1 MNYIKHL
8 SGFFSKIVHD
18 TDLNPTHVSLY
29 MALFQSWNINR
40 FQNPISITRN
50 EVMRISKIFSKATY
64 HKCVNELHQKG
75 YINYVPSHNPFKGS
89 LVWVIELETNELPQ
103 TKKEQRSTKFSQ
115 PIEHPIEQVVN
126 MYQTSSLPT
135 PRQALVSSINN
146 INNTNISKSVNEHSL
161 KKNQEIDNQDPN
173 NSNPEEKKCLHSTT
187 PLKSKQKEVVKKKLR
202 EKKEMFPTFADSDK
216 NQIKKA
222 RQKEQCEIIPPKL
235 DHVKT
240 YFLSL
245 ETDELEAERF
255 FNHFQSNGWLV
266 GGKSKMKNWQAS
278 AKNWIMNLQSFKP
291 IQIAAATPVPGN
303 LKTSNQKKY
312 DEPL

>member
-8 SGFFSKIVHD
+8 SGFFSKIVND

-103 TKKEQRSTKFSQ
+103 TKKEQRSTKFRQ

-126 MYQTSSLPT
+126 KFQTSTLPT

-161 KKNQEIDNQDPN
+161 KKNQEIENQDPN
-173 NSNPEEKKCLHSTT
+173 NSTPEVK
-187 PLKSKQKEVVKKKLR
+187 KKKLR
-202 EKKEMFPTFADSDK
+202 QKKEMFPTFADSDK

-235 DHVKT
+235 DDVKT

-245 ETDELEAERF
+245 ETDEHEAERF

-291 IQIAAATPVPGN
+291 IQVATATPVPGN
-303 LKTSNQKKY
+303 LKTSNKKKY

>member
-8 SGFFSKIVHD
+8 SGFFNKIVQD

-29 MALFQSWNINR
+29 MALFQSWNLNR

-75 YINYVPSHNPFKGS
+75 YINYEPSHNPFKGS
-89 LVWVIELETNELPQ
+89 LIWVIELEDSTLPQ
-103 TKKEQRSTKFSQ
+103 TKKEQRSSKSRQ

-126 MYQTSSLPT
+126 KYQTSTLPT
-135 PRQALVSSINN
+135 PRQALVPSINN
-146 INNTNISKSVNEHSL
+146 INNTNISNSANGHSL
-161 KKNQEIDNQDPN
+161 
-173 NSNPEEKKCLHSTT
+173 EKKIETE
-187 PLKSKQKEVVKKKLR
+187 KKEVHLNFNPKEKKKKFR
-202 EKKEMFPTFADSDK
+202 EKKESF
-216 NQIKKA
+216 
-222 RQKEQCEIIPPKL
+222 EIIPPKL
-235 DHVKT
+235 DDVKT
-240 YFLSL
+240 YFSSL
-245 ETDELEAERF
+245 ETDENEAERF

-278 AKNWIMNLQSFKP
+278 AKNWIMNLQSFTP
-291 IQIAAATPVPGN
+291 IQVAAATPVPGN

>member
-8 SGFFSKIVHD
+8 SGFFNKIVND

-89 LVWVIELETNELPQ
+89 LVWVIELETNEILQ
-103 TKKEQRSTKFSQ
+103 TKKEQRSTKLSQ

-126 MYQTSSLPT
+126 KFQSSTLPT

-146 INNTNISKSVNEHSL
+146 TNNTNISKSVNGHSL
-161 KKNQEIDNQDPN
+161 EKIIENEHLVLDIH
-173 NSNPEEKKCLHSTT
+173 NPEEK
-187 PLKSKQKEVVKKKLR
+187 KKKLR
-202 EKKEMFPTFADSDK
+202 EKKEILK
-216 NQIKKA
+216 
-222 RQKEQCEIIPPKL
+222 CEIIPPKL
-235 DHVKT
+235 EDVKT
-240 YFLSL
+240 YFISL
-245 ETDELEAERF
+245 ETDENEAERF

-278 AKNWIMNLQSFKP
+278 VKNWIMNLQSFKP
-291 IQIAAATPVPGN
+291 IQVAAATPVPGN

>member
-8 SGFFSKIVHD
+8 SCFFNKIVHD

-103 TKKEQRSTKFSQ
+103 TKKEQRNSKFRQ

-126 MYQTSSLPT
+126 KFQTTTLPT

-146 INNTNISKSVNEHSL
+146 TNNTNFSKSENGHTL
-161 KKNQEIDNQDPN
+161 
-173 NSNPEEKKCLHSTT
+173 EKKSEDENQTA
-187 PLKSKQKEVVKKKLR
+187 KETNPKKKKLR
-202 EKKEMFPTFADSDK
+202 EKKEKLQS
-216 NQIKKA
+216 
-222 RQKEQCEIIPPKL
+222 EIIPPKVE
-235 DHVKT
+235 DVKS

-245 ETDELEAERF
+245 DTDENEAERF

-278 AKNWIMNLQSFKP
+278 ANNWIMNLQSFKP
-291 IQIAAATPVPGN
+291 IQVAAATPVPGN